1 MIVLHVLPYI
11 IFILQMP
18 FVLVIYLGGGGGGW
32 AGGGTWGL
40 TSNDPGNENFNCF
53 PCVMTSS
60 FPKRKKF
67 AFFGRYIRGL
77 LTVHVNVI
85 TFESL

>member
-1 MIVLHVLPYI
+1 MYYHTLYSSTNAICTCD
-11 IFILQMP
+11 IF
-18 FVLVIYLGGGGGGW
+18 FFGGGG
-32 AGGGTWGL
+32 AWGL
-40 TSNDPGNENFNCF
+40 TSNDPGNENFNCY
-53 PCVMTSS
+53 PCVVTSS

-67 AFFGRYIRGL
+67 AFFGRDIRGL